1 VYVQDAWHRNK
12 GALHTLFVP
21 RAAMHM
27 VTISIMALF
36 YYSMRFS

>member
-1 VYVQDAWHRNK
+1 MSDMHCT
-12 GALHTLFVP
+12 GTEMLFVP
-21 RAAMHM
+21 QAVVHM